1 MKRKGFLLL
10 EALIALLLIAAA
22 ASAVFPVAGNIG
34 RAILSGRLFGD
45 MGETALFAMDFM
57 TEKIRND
64 LTPSEKPVIQGNRF
78 DYHDWNEY
86 NQQSRYTLYLEDEKL
101 KVELYN
107 GVRQPV
113 TGGERGD
120 ESIAFQAGSP
130 LFYQEGGGPLHIHFI
145 LHHRK
150 EKEREYET
158 SILSYADFYRKGKVY
173 E

>member
-10 EALIALLLIAAA
+10 ESLIALVLMASA
-22 ASAVFPVAGNIG
+22 ASAVFPVAGNMG
-34 RAILSGRLFGD
+34 RAVLSGRLFGD
-45 MGETALFAMDFM
+45 MGETALFAVDFM

-64 LTPSEKPVIQGNRF
+64 LTPMKKPVQGSRF

-113 TGGERGD
+113 TGGEKGD
-120 ESIAFQAGSP
+120 ESIAFQEGGP
-130 LFYQEGGGPLHIHFI
+130 LFYQAGCGPVHIRFI

-150 EKEREYET
+150 GKEREYET

>member
-10 EALIALLLIAAA
+10 ESLIALVLMASA
-22 ASAVFPVAGNIG
+22 ASAVFPVAGNMG
-34 RAILSGRLFGD
+34 RAVLSGRLFGD
-45 MGETALFAMDFM
+45 MGETALFAVDFM

-64 LTPSEKPVIQGNRF
+64 LTPMKKPVQGSRF

-130 LFYQEGGGPLHIHFI
+130 LFYQEGGGPVHIRFI

-150 EKEREYET
+150 GKEREYET
-158 SILSYADFYRKGKVY
+158 SILSYADFYRKGDVY
-173 E
+173 D

>member
-45 MGETALFAMDFM
+45 MGETALFAVDFM

-64 LTPSEKPVIQGNRF
+64 LTPMKKPVQGSRF

-113 TGGERGD
+113 TGGEKGD

-130 LFYQEGGGPLHIHFI
+130 LFYQEGGGPVHIRFI

-150 EKEREYET
+150 GKEREYET
-158 SILSYADFYRKGKVY
+158 SILSYADFYRKGDVY
-173 E
+173 D